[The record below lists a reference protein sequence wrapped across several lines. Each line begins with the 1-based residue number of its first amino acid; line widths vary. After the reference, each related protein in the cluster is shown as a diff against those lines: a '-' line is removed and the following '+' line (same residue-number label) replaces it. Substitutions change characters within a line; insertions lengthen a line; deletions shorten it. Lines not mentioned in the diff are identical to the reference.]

1 MRDMNDMYVG
11 VDCQTKI
18 HIGGYVFTIAE
29 LYTNALIHMS
39 DKELKNHEDEG
50 RHKNAST

>member
-1 MRDMNDMYVG
+1 MNDMYVG

-18 HIGGYVFTIAE
+18 HIGGYAFTIAE

-39 DKELKNHEDEG
+39 DKELEKHEEEG
-50 RHKNAST
+50 RRKNAGA